1 MCYDMSI
8 LIVKTSDV
16 KTNICQ
22 MSEMTYFFKYFFFNI
37 KFVLRWFE

>member
-8 LIVKTSDV
+8 LIV

>member
-8 LIVKTSDV
+8 LIV

-22 MSEMTYFFKYFFFNI
+22 MSEMTYFFKYFFLISNSYCDG
-37 KFVLRWFE
+37 LNETSC